1 MRGRVCRVDSYHL
14 FTTQIAGALLLWLEC
29 LPEPL
34 IPQQLYDPLLRAVA
48 ESNVDARRSKLQLL
62 LRQVCASRCSTPPL

>member
-1 MRGRVCRVDSYHL
+1 M
-14 FTTQIAGALLLWLEC
+14 TQIAGALLLWLEC

-48 ESNVDARRSKLQLL
+48 DGDVDARRSKLQLL
-62 LRQVCASRCSTPPL
+62 LRQV